1 MNNYDVAII
10 GGGPAGLAAALVLA
24 RARRSVILF
33 DAGKPRNAY
42 SPGVYGFPSRD
53 GVSPA
58 NLKAMVRSELA
69 NYGGVDL
76 IGSAVNRFE
85 SYERGRYV
93 IEDDSGRIAGAK
105 MIILAIGMVDVLPR
119 WTGLDELW
127 GKDVMHCAHCH
138 GWERRGRHW
147 GVVAGNLSTVASA
160 LQYRCWTDRLTVFA
174 DSRLEIPRA
183 TLSGLGKAN
192 IDIARCR
199 IRDLVLSADG
209 RLIGVRTNH
218 GDDLPCETLLYTP
231 SQRAPDL
238 VRRMRI
244 KTNSGGRIVVN
255 DHHETNLA
263 RVFAIGDITPGPQNV
278 LAAASEGAA
287 VAKKIIPAIAPGATA
302 PARQRLVE
310 PESERM
316 SSDWPGYLP
325 EGVRNEIENLT

>member
-1 MNNYDVAII
+1 MNAYDVAII
-10 GGGPAGLAAALVLA
+10 GGGPAGLSAALVLA

-33 DAGKPRNAY
+33 DAGKPRNVY

-58 NLKAMVRSELA
+58 NLKAMVRRELA
-69 NYGGVDL
+69 NYGGVD
-76 IGSAVNRFE
+76 IIASAVNRFE
-85 SYERGRYV
+85 ANERGRYI

-138 GWERRGRHW
+138 GWERRDRHW
-147 GVVAGNLSTVASA
+147 GVVAGKLSTVASA
-160 LQYRCWTDRLTVFA
+160 HQYRCWTERVTVFA
-174 DSRLEIPRA
+174 DSRLQIPGA
-183 TLSGLGKAN
+183 TLSRLGNAN
-192 IDIARCR
+192 IDIARCH
-199 IRDLVLSADG
+199 ISDLVLSTDG

-218 GDDLPCETLLYTP
+218 GDDLPCETLVYSP

-238 VRRMRI
+238 IRRMHI
-244 KTNSGGRIVVN
+244 KTNSGGRVVVN
-255 DHHETNLA
+255 DHNETNLA

-278 LAAASEGAA
+278 LAAATEGAA

-302 PARQRLVE
+302 PNRQRFAE
-310 PESERM
+310 PESERYFERLAWI
-316 SSDWPGYLP
+316 S
-325 EGVRNEIENLT
+325 T